1 MMVVMKDAV
10 MLPEKILTQDYG
22 RKFSNMSEIESIV
35 NLLCPK
41 AQYWNQNQNENIDDG
56 CHKRCNQLANEK
68 ILTQDYSRKFPNT
81 SELES
86 IINLLCPKAQYWNQ
100 N

>member
-41 AQYWNQNQNENIDDG
+41 AQY
-56 CHKRCNQLANEK
+56 
-68 ILTQDYSRKFPNT
+68 
-81 SELES
+81 
-86 IINLLCPKAQYWNQ
+86 
-100 N
+100 